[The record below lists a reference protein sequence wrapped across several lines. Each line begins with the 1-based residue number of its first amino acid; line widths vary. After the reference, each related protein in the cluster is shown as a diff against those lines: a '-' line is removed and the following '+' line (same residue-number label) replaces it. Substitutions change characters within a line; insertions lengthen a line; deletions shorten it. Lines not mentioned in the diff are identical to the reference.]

1 MGDAQGRLRL
11 LFFGFV
17 ALGAV
22 GLSLLTYSF
31 AVLDNLDRQTVDTRF
46 SIRGKQPPRKD
57 VMVVKI
63 DDVTFSELRQ
73 QWPFPRSMHAKVLD
87 RVRAGGPAAVVY
99 DVQFTEPTTPAQDNA
114 LIEAVAHTR
123 GRTVL
128 STTEVGPNG
137 ETAIFGGGPILQQ
150 IGAKAGNGNVRPD
163 PGGVLRHFA
172 YKIDGLKTL
181 SIVAAETATGRKV
194 KPSAL
199 HGSKAWIDFAG
210 PPGSI
215 PSVSFSRVLRG
226 QVPASTFHDKVVVIG
241 ATAPSLQDIHA
252 TATGTGMSG
261 PEVQANAIWTVLHG
275 FPMRSAGRAV
285 DVAMIILLGL
295 LVPLIALRARLGYAV
310 GAAVLAGGLY
320 TVAVQF
326 LFNHGWVVSYVYPM
340 MALLLATAGSVGS
353 FYLVTAVER
362 ERVRELFT
370 RFVPEEIVG
379 QVLARTDGDLRLGGE
394 KLMATML
401 FVDLRGFTTFAERT
415 AAEDAVTILN
425 FYLEQMSDAV
435 LNQGGTLVTYRGD
448 GLMAAF
454 GAPIEV
460 ADHADRALAAAR
472 DMVGDRLAMF
482 NKWLHDRGVE
492 KGFRIG
498 VGLNSGNV
506 MSGNVG
512 HERRLEYTTIGDA
525 VNTAARIE
533 EMTKGQPYMLFLS
546 ETTYDALSSPPPDL
560 VFVDEVAVR
569 GREKGIK
576 IWGYEPPAS
585 PYAPPV
591 PGSEPPAPAPAPET
605 AAEPAEVAPS

>member
-31 AVLDNLDRQTVDTRF
+31 SVLDNLDRQTVDTRF

-87 RVRAGGPAAVVY
+87 RVRAGGPKAIVY

-114 LIEAVAHTR
+114 LIEAVARNR

-137 ETAIFGGGPILQQ
+137 ESAIFGGGPILQQ

-163 PGGVLRHFA
+163 PGGILRHLA

-181 SIVAAETATGRKV
+181 SIVAAETATGRTV

-261 PEVQANAIWTVLHG
+261 PEVQANAVWTVLHD
-275 FPMRSAGRAV
+275 FPIRSAGRGV
-285 DVAMIILLGL
+285 DVALIVLLGL
-295 LVPLIALRARLGYAV
+295 LVPLIAFRARIGYAV
-310 GAAVLAGGLY
+310 AAAVIAGGLY

-353 FYLVTAVER
+353 YYLVTAVER

-394 KLMATML
+394 KLTATML

-454 GAPIEV
+454 GR
-460 ADHADRALAAAR
+460 ADRGGRPRRPGVRRGADMVRPPGDVQQVAAR
-472 DMVGDRLAMF
+472 PRRREGLPDRCGPEQRERHVG
-482 NKWLHDRGVE
+482 
-492 KGFRIG
+492 
-498 VGLNSGNV
+498 
-506 MSGNVG
+506 
-512 HERRLEYTTIGDA
+512 ERRPRAPPRIHDHRRRRQHRSPYRGDDQGPA
-525 VNTAARIE
+525 VHAFPLRDDVRRTRHRRPTRLRRRA
-533 EMTKGQPYMLFLS
+533 
-546 ETTYDALSSPPPDL
+546 
-560 VFVDEVAVR
+560 AVR

-576 IWGYEPPAS
+576 IWGHEPPLS
-585 PYAPPV
+585 PYAAPV
-591 PGSEPPAPAPAPET
+591 PGSEPSGPRPGGRC
-605 AAEPAEVAPS
+605 EPRRGRA

>member
-1 MGDAQGRLRL
+1 
-11 LFFGFV
+11 
-17 ALGAV
+17 
-22 GLSLLTYSF
+22 
-31 AVLDNLDRQTVDTRF
+31 
-46 SIRGKQPPRKD
+46 
-57 VMVVKI
+57 
-63 DDVTFSELRQ
+63 
-73 QWPFPRSMHAKVLD
+73 
-87 RVRAGGPAAVVY
+87 
-99 DVQFTEPTTPAQDNA
+99 
-114 LIEAVAHTR
+114 
-123 GRTVL
+123 
-128 STTEVGPNG
+128 
-137 ETAIFGGGPILQQ
+137 
-150 IGAKAGNGNVRPD
+150 
-163 PGGVLRHFA
+163 
-172 YKIDGLKTL
+172 
-181 SIVAAETATGRKV
+181 
-194 KPSAL
+194 
-199 HGSKAWIDFAG
+199 
-210 PPGSI
+210 
-215 PSVSFSRVLRG
+215 
-226 QVPASTFHDKVVVIG
+226 
-241 ATAPSLQDIHA
+241 
-252 TATGTGMSG
+252 
-261 PEVQANAIWTVLHG
+261 
-275 FPMRSAGRAV
+275 
-285 DVAMIILLGL
+285 
-295 LVPLIALRARLGYAV
+295 
-310 GAAVLAGGLY
+310 
-320 TVAVQF
+320 
-326 LFNHGWVVSYVYPM
+326 
-340 MALLLATAGSVGS
+340 LLATAGSVGS

-533 EMTKGQPYMLFLS
+533 EMTKGQPHMLFLS